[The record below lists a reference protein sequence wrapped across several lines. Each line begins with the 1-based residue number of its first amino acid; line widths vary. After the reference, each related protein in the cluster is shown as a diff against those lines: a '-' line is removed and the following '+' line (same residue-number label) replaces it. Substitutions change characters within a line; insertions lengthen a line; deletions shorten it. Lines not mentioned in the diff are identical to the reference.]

1 MKRISSRTHGV
12 LDYVVGV
19 LLILA
24 PFLFGFADNP
34 AARNV
39 AWFVGAGLLLYS
51 LLTAYELSIAKL
63 IPYRTHLGLDIGVG
77 AFLALSPWLF
87 GFADRIIWPHLVVG
101 LAEIGVAL
109 MSRPVASLSDDHHFP
124 HIPPA
129 AARH

>member
-1 MKRISSRTHGV
+1 MKRISSRAHGI

-39 AWFVGAGLLLYS
+39 AWIVGAGSILYS
-51 LLTAYELSIAKL
+51 LITAYELSIAKV
-63 IPYRTHLGLDIGVG
+63 IPYRIHLGLDIGAG

-87 GFADRIIWPHLVVG
+87 GFADRIVWPHLTVG
-101 LAEIGVAL
+101 LLEIGVAL
-109 MSRPVASLSDDHHFP
+109 MSRSAASLTDDHHFP
-124 HIPPA
+124 HIPPTP
-129 AARH
+129 ARH